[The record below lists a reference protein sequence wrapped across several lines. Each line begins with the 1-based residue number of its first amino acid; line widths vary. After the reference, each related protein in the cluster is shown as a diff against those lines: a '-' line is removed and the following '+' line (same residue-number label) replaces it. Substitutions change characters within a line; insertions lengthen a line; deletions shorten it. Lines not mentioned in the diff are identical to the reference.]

1 MLGLIEFIARNLVD
15 DPNSVGVY
23 EIRNDRYATVV
34 GLHVAGEDLGK
45 VIGRQGR
52 VAKSMRSLMR
62 ASGALRGKH
71 HVGLEIEDQGQERPE
86 QQSEQQSEQGPEAPE
101 QLAEQG
107 EP

>member
-34 GLHVAGEDLGK
+34 GLHVSGEDLGK

-62 ASGALRGKH
+62 ASGALQGKH
-71 HVGLEIEDQGQERPE
+71 HVGLEIEDQGQERPDS
-86 QQSEQQSEQGPEAPE
+86 QDAPE